1 MSGSGFVSAVLA
13 VIVGLATPPPAGDDP
28 IVIRGDNNGGIA
40 TTVTDAGSPGSRLPG
55 KAAVPA
61 SNGGGV
67 TCTYML
73 DYSNHSGGWPQ
84 EILDGPPADEQGAW
98 YYRECSNG
106 SFDLVWI
113 PAGAPAAAAAPRVTP
128 EQLAAQAANYL
139 PLPAP
144 EVHHNPDR
152 GAGGRPETVVAVETW
167 LWVSPSSFRTLRQTT
182 SAGGVSATVTAT
194 PVATSWRTGSPDAPD
209 VECDGPGLPYD
220 ENRPPSAQ
228 HTNCS
233 TTYARSS
240 AGQPQTG
247 PDPND
252 RFFVGSVT
260 TTWRVTW
267 TGTGGASGS
276 LPALRRT
283 TSFRL
288 AVAELQAVNR
298 R

>member
-106 SFDLVWI
+106 AATDHVGGRGVGDGDGDTGGDVVADGQSRCAGRGVRRAGASVRRKPSPVGTAHELLDDVCAVERGPAADRPGSERPVLRRLGDDDLAGHVDGDWRGERE
-113 PAGAPAAAAAPRVTP
+113 PAGASPHD
-128 EQLAAQAANYL
+128 E
-139 PLPAP
+139 LPA
-144 EVHHNPDR
+144 
-152 GAGGRPETVVAVETW
+152 GGGRA
-167 LWVSPSSFRTLRQTT
+167 
-182 SAGGVSATVTAT
+182 AG
-194 PVATSWRTGSPDAPD
+194 R
-209 VECDGPGLPYD
+209 E
-220 ENRPPSAQ
+220 
-228 HTNCS
+228 
-233 TTYARSS
+233 
-240 AGQPQTG
+240 
-247 PDPND
+247 
-252 RFFVGSVT
+252 
-260 TTWRVTW
+260 
-267 TGTGGASGS
+267 
-276 LPALRRT
+276 PAL
-283 TSFRL
+283 TSQRKG
-288 AVAELQAVNR
+288 R
-298 R
+298 HP